1 MDLFTITSRLLSSV
15 KRNTMPNLK
24 SRTFQM
30 ALVAICAVLVVLI
43 LPLIGNIHDIDFQPG
58 RETDFTG
65 LVSAG
70 GAPPESA
77 GWAMV
82 TMLVRVG
89 LALAIVVFLYQII
102 VDKSF
107 RRFSLAVI
115 LILGALIVASEVFEW
130 DKRVPTPPP
139 ADPGEAILDPAPEAD
154 LNIQPVEREV
164 EGSNSQTVIL
174 AILLSS
180 IVVIVSGVIL
190 RKWLKARPEAKDDG
204 YEEILESI
212 TDAAHRLRA
221 GEDARTVVLFC
232 YQEMIR
238 ILSIKGKIDASC
250 LTPREFEVRLR
261 GLGMSGASIS
271 QLTEVFEIVRYA
283 GRVDDSFA
291 ARALTCL
298 EAIQE
303 AHTID
308 EH

>member
-1 MDLFTITSRLLSSV
+1 LLSSV
-15 KRNTMPNLK
+15 GRNTMSNTK
-24 SRTFQM
+24 SRIFQL
-30 ALVAICAVLVVLI
+30 ALVGVCALLVVLI
-43 LPLIGNIHDIDFQPG
+43 LPLIGNIHEIEFQPG
-58 RETDFTG
+58 RDTNFSGMST
-65 LVSAG
+65 AG
-70 GAPPESA
+70 GAPPTSP
-77 GWAMV
+77 GWLLM
-82 TMLVRVG
+82 TMLLRV
-89 LALAIVVFLYQII
+89 LFSLAILVFIFQLV

-107 RRFSLAVI
+107 RKFAFIAI
-115 LILGALIVASEVFEW
+115 LLLGALLAASEIFGW
-130 DKRVPTPPP
+130 DERTPSAPP
-139 ADPGEAILDPAPEAD
+139 ASPGEAMWEPAPEAD
-154 LNIQPVEREV
+154 LGIQPVEREV
-164 EGSNSQTVIL
+164 ESSSSQTIIV

-180 IVVIVSGVIL
+180 IAVIVGGVVL
-190 RKWLKARPEAKDDG
+190 RKMLKARPETKDDG

-250 LTPREFEVRLR
+250 LTPREFEVRLAS
-261 GLGMSGASIS
+261 LGMSGDSIS
-271 QLTEVFEIVRYA
+271 QLTVVFEIVRYA

-291 ARALTCL
+291 TRALTCL